1 MAGLNGILSEIKT
14 VDFETPFDKVRR
26 KYIKKF
32 AENTN
37 RNVICYYSAFLSN
50 ASNPDVPINDKDIN
64 GFMTAMHK
72 LDKNKGL
79 DLVLHSPGGSVAA
92 TEAIGDYL
100 ISFFNRDIRV
110 FVPQLAMSGG
120 TMLSCIGKEIYMGK
134 HSSIGPIDPQ
144 FNGIPAHC
152 IIQEYEEARQSV
164 MENPQSIEFYRVIL
178 EKYPPTLV
186 GQCYRATE
194 LSSEVLA
201 KWLLNGNMFAR
212 SRNKKEKINIVV
224 AALNNNLYTKIHARH
239 ISSKRAKEIGL
250 KIIDLE
256 DNDTIQDLVLSIH
269 HSYMATIENTS
280 AVKIIENQNGVAHII
295 KGE

>member
-1 MAGLNGILSEIKT
+1 MAGLNGILDEIKK
-14 VDFETPFDKVRR
+14 VNFETPFDVVRR

-32 AENTN
+32 SEETG

-50 ASNPDVPINDKDIN
+50 ADNPDVSINDKDIS

-72 LDKNKGL
+72 LDKSKGL
-79 DLVLHSPGGSVAA
+79 DLVIHSPGGSVAA
-92 TEAIGDYL
+92 TEAIGNYL
-100 ISFFNRDIRV
+100 IRFFSKDIRV

-144 FNGIPAHC
+144 FNGVPAHG
-152 IIQEYEEARQSV
+152 IIQEYEEARQTV
-164 MENPQSIEFYRVIL
+164 MEYPQSTEFYKVIL

-201 KWLLNGNMFAR
+201 KWLLDGDMFTE
-212 SRNKKEKINIVV
+212 STDKKKIINKVV
-224 AALNNNLYTKIHARH
+224 AALNNNLDTKIHARH
-239 ISSKRAKEIGL
+239 ISSERAKEIGL
-250 KIIDLE
+250 KIVDLE
-256 DNDTIQDLVLSIH
+256 SDDIIQDLVLSIH
-269 HSYMATIENTS
+269 HSYMATIENTG
-280 AVKIIENQNGVAHII
+280 AVKIIENQNGIAHII
-295 KGE
+295 RGE